1 MALTCT
7 GLTKFIFTAL
17 VFYWGVLLG
26 RESLDIEID
35 CPAQEEYSVEEL
47 TEVPKCG
54 REVVKSECSGVV
66 SNIYYLRKNIYG
78 TSVFQSAFGALR
90 HPSSPAKSEFVITQS
105 KLWPKHNTMGV
116 CDKIIMTRTGSRDNQ
131 PNKCVAVA
139 IVPESFASP
148 RLISHRIGFSARLT
162 NQYQNDYIRQLTLP
176 DEFELLHP
184 LMVGA
189 KRCASPSSYNLS
201 PYPPLIHST

>member
-66 SNIYYLRKNIYG
+66 SNIYYLRKIY
-78 TSVFQSAFGALR
+78 TEQVCSNQLLALSVIQAL
-90 HPSSPAKSEFVITQS
+90 Q
-105 KLWPKHNTMGV
+105 
-116 CDKIIMTRTGSRDNQ
+116 
-131 PNKCVAVA
+131 
-139 IVPESFASP
+139 
-148 RLISHRIGFSARLT
+148 
-162 NQYQNDYIRQLTLP
+162 QNRSL
-176 DEFELLHP
+176 
-184 LMVGA
+184 
-189 KRCASPSSYNLS
+189 
-201 PYPPLIHST
+201 